1 MGKNKFFAVNMD
13 TVEENKPVINNQNG
27 NNNSSS
33 SYNNNNHEKRIK
45 FNQQD
50 LEKKLSTPKNVVR
63 IENSDELFG
72 TKKEKMTPKD
82 LKYVL
87 VPGIILILFSILNE
101 IFIIPKVIDNT
112 KYYVLD
118 NIINISSKGFS
129 LDNSQLLIYA
139 GMLLIIAYC
148 LFSVILGVFS
158 IYNMFRRVYVKK
170 DLINISIQIM
180 MYSFLIG
187 VLIVVADIILPFNLS
202 KYVVKITT
210 LGLHS
215 L

>member
-13 TVEENKPVINNQNG
+13 TVEENKPVVNNQG
-27 NNNSSS
+27 MNSKTSTDYNTSS
-33 SYNNNNHEKRIK
+33 HRRGIK

-50 LEKKLSTPKNVVR
+50 LEKKLNTPKNVVR

-72 TKKEKMTPKD
+72 TKKEKMSPKD

-87 VPGIILILFSILNE
+87 VPGIILILFSVLNM
-101 IFIIPKVIDNT
+101 IFLIPKVIENT

-118 NIINISSKGFS
+118 GVVNVSSSGVS
-129 LDNSQLLIYA
+129 LNNSQLLIYA
-139 GMLLIIAYC
+139 GMLVIIAYC
-148 LFSVILGVFS
+148 IFSIILAVFS
-158 IYNMFRRVYVKK
+158 IYNIFRRVYVKK
-170 DLINISIQIM
+170 DLIDISVKIM

-187 VLIVVADIILPFNLS
+187 VLIVVADIVLPFNLS
-202 KYVVKITT
+202 KVIVKITT